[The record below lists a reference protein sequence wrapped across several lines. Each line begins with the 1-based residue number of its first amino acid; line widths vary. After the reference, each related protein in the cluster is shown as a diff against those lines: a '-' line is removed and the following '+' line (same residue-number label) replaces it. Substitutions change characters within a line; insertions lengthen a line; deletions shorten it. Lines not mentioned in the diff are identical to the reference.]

1 MIHRG
6 MGRGGV
12 GRGGV
17 GRVAAAL
24 FIVAVTAVVSGC
36 SLLAP
41 AASRPTP
48 TPTETP
54 DPVPIAQRLPDLRV
68 AGQTIATG
76 RLQAVEQDPGDGTPA
91 AAPLTGAVRVVV
103 ASSLRV
109 EVHVRPDAPLPA
121 GSADASRLH
130 GYSLFVT
137 NARHDGKPDPVQPL
151 SFGLDSDL
159 VRVEPDGEI
168 VLPIPPG
175 FTSEGDPS
183 YLHSIEETVDG
194 SVVAAAPLTWTL
206 PSPFPRLQAVD
217 HGVVPF
223 AHGEAIVEDGVL
235 TGYVPSPY
243 DTLFAV
249 SRRFGLTEVELVWL
263 NPTLLL
269 GSPEPQL
276 KYDVEITLDPANR

>member
-6 MGRGGV
+6 VSRG
-12 GRGGV
+12 
-17 GRVAAAL
+17 AAAL
-24 FIVAVTAVVSGC
+24 FIAAVAVAVSGC

-41 AASRPTP
+41 AASRPTSS
-48 TPTETP
+48 PTETP
-54 DPVPIAQRLPDLRV
+54 DPVPIAQQLPELRV

-76 RLQAVEQDPGDGTPA
+76 QLQAVEHDPGDGMPA
-91 AAPLTGAVRVVV
+91 EPPLTGAVRVVV
-103 ASSLRV
+103 NSWLRV

-130 GYSLFVT
+130 GYSLFAT
-137 NARHDGKPDPVQPL
+137 NARRDGKPDPVQPMR
-151 SFGLDSDL
+151 FGLDSNL
-159 VRVEPDGEI
+159 VTVTPDGEL

-194 SVVAAAPLTWTL
+194 SGVVAAAPLTWTL
-206 PSPFPRLQAVD
+206 PSPFPKLQAVD
-217 HGVVPF
+217 HGPVSF
-223 AHGEAIVEDGVL
+223 ARAKAIVEDGAL
-235 TGYVPSPY
+235 TGYVPNPY

-263 NPTLLL
+263 NPALLF

-276 KYDVEITLDPANR
+276 KYDVAITLDPANR

>member
-6 MGRGGV
+6 VSRG
-12 GRGGV
+12 
-17 GRVAAAL
+17 AAAL
-24 FIVAVTAVVSGC
+24 FIAAVAVAVSGC

-41 AASRPTP
+41 AASRPTS

-54 DPVPIAQRLPDLRV
+54 DPVPIAQQLPDLRV

-76 RLQAVEQDPGDGTPA
+76 QLQAVEHDPGDGMPV
-91 AAPLTGAVRVVV
+91 APLTGAVRVVV
-103 ASSLRV
+103 DSSLRV
-109 EVHVRPDAPLPA
+109 KVHVRPDAPLPA

-130 GYSLFVT
+130 GYSLLVT
-137 NARHDGKPDPVQPL
+137 NARRDGKPDPVQPMV
-151 SFGLDSDL
+151 FGLDSDL
-159 VRVEPDGEI
+159 VTVTPDGEL

-183 YLHSIEETVDG
+183 YLHSIEETVGG
-194 SVVAAAPLTWTL
+194 SGVVAAAPLTWTL
-206 PSPFPRLQAVD
+206 PSPFPKLQAVD
-217 HGVVPF
+217 HGPVSF
-223 AHGEAIVEDGVL
+223 ARGKSIVEDGVL
-235 TGYVPSPY
+235 TGYVPNPY

-263 NPTLLL
+263 NPALLF

-276 KYDVEITLDPANR
+276 KYDVAITLDPANR